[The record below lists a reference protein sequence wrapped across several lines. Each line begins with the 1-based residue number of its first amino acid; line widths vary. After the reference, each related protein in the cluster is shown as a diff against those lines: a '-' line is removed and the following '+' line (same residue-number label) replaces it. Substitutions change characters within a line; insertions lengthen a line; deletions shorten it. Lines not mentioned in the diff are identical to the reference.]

1 MGKVLEGSSYIGN
14 PTCMIMKSGESMRKI
29 SFLPS
34 LLLALLL
41 WQATPTN
48 AQVPLGVRSARGLTV
63 TPAYEGWYENADGT
77 YSISFGY
84 FNRNFEEFVDIP
96 VGPDNSI
103 EPQEFNGDQPAHFA
117 PRRHWGVFAIK
128 VPADFGDQR
137 VRWTL
142 NVNGQTFSIPGHLDP
157 DWQIDALAGEAGA
170 GNTPPVLQ
178 FSEDG
183 LEGAGPAG
191 VTGPPLNTAVGNPL
205 TVTVWAHDDGARSS
219 SVASAGR
226 NAAPVDLM
234 WFKHQGP
241 GDVEFSE
248 VEAEVQSAGGSAST
262 TVTFSMPGEY
272 ILRVRAND
280 ASGVTG
286 AGHAQCCWTNGF
298 VPVTVSN

>member
-1 MGKVLEGSSYIGN
+1 
-14 PTCMIMKSGESMRKI
+14 MRKI

-48 AQVPLGVRSARGLTV
+48 AQVPLGVHSARGLTV

-128 VPADFGDQR
+128 VPADFGAQR

-157 DWQIDALAGEAGA
+157 VSY
-170 GNTPPVLQ
+170 TH
-178 FSEDG
+178 
-183 LEGAGPAG
+183 
-191 VTGPPLNTAVGNPL
+191 L
-205 TVTVWAHDDGARSS
+205 TLPT
-219 SVASAGR
+219 
-226 NAAPVDLM
+226 
-234 WFKHQGP
+234 
-241 GDVEFSE
+241 
-248 VEAEVQSAGGSAST
+248 
-262 TVTFSMPGEY
+262 
-272 ILRVRAND
+272 ILLV
-280 ASGVTG
+280 
-286 AGHAQCCWTNGF
+286 
-298 VPVTVSN
+298 